1 VVPRI
6 KFALKGTTFFII
18 LGDEIMEYKET
29 LLMPQTEFSM
39 RGNLPE
45 NEKIMREKWEKM
57 DLYHLIQEKNKDNK
71 PFVLHDGPPYAN
83 GNIHLG
89 HALNKIWKD
98 FINRYKMMEGYH
110 VTYIPGWDT
119 HGLPIETAV
128 TNSGVDRKSM
138 SKDAFRELCLTYAQ
152 EQVAKQMADFK
163 KLNVIADWAHPYIT
177 FQPEFEAKQIE
188 LFAKMTKKGLIY
200 KGLKPVYWSPSSESA
215 LAEAEIE
222 YHDRKDPSI
231 FVAFPVVEGNDVIE
245 VGDNLV
251 IWTTTPWTLPGNLG
265 IAVGE
270 QFNYAKVEVNGK
282 NYVVAEDL
290 LDSLAS
296 DFSWEN
302 YKVLNTFP
310 GTKIAGIKYRHVFM
324 DRISPVVL
332 GFHVTLDAGTGLVH
346 IAPSYGAEDFQIGRE
361 FDLGMVNG
369 VDDKGYLNEESGE
382 FNGLYFEDANKAVV
396 QKLDDLGVLLKLKF
410 ITHSYPHDWRT
421 KKPVIFRATAQW
433 FCSIDPIRED
443 ILKELDTNV
452 KFHTPWGKTRLYNMI
467 RDRGDWCISR
477 QRVWGVPLPIF
488 YNEDGSEILDYD
500 VMMHIAELFRKYGSN
515 IWFSKSAKELLP
527 EGYTNPASPNGE
539 FTKEEDIMDVWFD
552 SGSSFYSTLED
563 RGLEYPADMY
573 LEGSDQYRGWFNS
586 SLINGVAIHGK
597 APYKQL
603 VSHGFTLDGKG
614 NKMSKS
620 LGNTV
625 DPNKMVELHGSDV
638 LRLAAASVDFTED
651 IRFSEDLLKQVKES
665 YRKIRN
671 TYRFML
677 GNLFDFDYDKDKIEY
692 QDMPSYDQYQMVK
705 LNEFIASILKSYENY
720 NFQEVYKTVNNYIF
734 NLSIFYL
741 DFTKDILYIEKA
753 SSKVR
758 RSVQTVLYEILFS
771 LIRLLAPIL
780 PYTSEEVYQYLPN
793 KKKDSVHLENN
804 PKPITYENGEELESM
819 WSKFFKVKDDV
830 YKVLESARN
839 EKIIGKSL
847 EAIVYIHIDDED
859 FINYFKDNIAQLLIV
874 SKVEFTSTSLPKQ
887 QVCEVKVEALD
898 GVRCERC
905 WNLFDKEDM
914 VGDVCHRCHD
924 VLED

>member
-1 VVPRI
+1 
-6 KFALKGTTFFII
+6 
-18 LGDEIMEYKET
+18 MEYKET

-57 DLYHLIQEKNKDNK
+57 DLYHLIGEKNKDNK

-138 SKDAFRELCLTYAQ
+138 NKDAFRELCLTYAK

-163 KLNVIADWAHPYIT
+163 KLNVIADWDHPYIT

-188 LFAKMTKKGLIY
+188 LFAKMAKKGLIY

-290 LDSLAS
+290 LVSLAS
-296 DFSWEN
+296 DFGWED
-302 YKVLNTFP
+302 YKVVDTFK

-361 FDLGMVNG
+361 FNLGMVNG

-500 VMMHIAELFRKYGSN
+500 VMMHIADLFRKHGSN

-705 LNEFIASILKSYENY
+705 LSEFITSILKSYENY

-753 SSKVR
+753 DSKVR

-780 PYTSEEVYQYLPN
+780 PYTSEEVYGYLPN

-804 PKPITYENGEELESM
+804 PKPVTYDNSEELEKM

-839 EKIIGKSL
+839 EKVIGKSL
-847 EAIVYIHIDDED
+847 EAIVYIHINDEE
-859 FINYFKDNIAQLLIV
+859 FMNYFKENIAQLLIV
-874 SKVEFTSTSLPKQ
+874 SKVEFTSDNLPKQ

-905 WNLFDKEDM
+905 WNLFDKENM